1 MRPTIGPLA
10 APVFVSI
17 LFFTSCSGGKT
28 VQAGKSADAAVPV
41 TVGVVVRKPMPV
53 ELHAIGTVEAYSTVI
68 VKTQIQGELTRVF
81 FTEGQDVKKGDPL
94 FELDPRPYE
103 EAVRVAEAA
112 LARDIAQQKQAEAN
126 LARDVAQAEYA
137 RTQAARYAKLA
148 AQGVVSKE
156 QTDQMSSNATALE
169 QSTSADRAAID
180 SSRAAVNA
188 DKAAI
193 DTAKLNLA
201 YCHITSPIN
210 GRTGNLLV
218 HQGNV
223 VKATDVN
230 LISINQ
236 VQPIYVDCNV
246 PGVNLAE
253 IKRSMAAAKLKVTA
267 IPKDGS
273 APKYGQLTFV
283 DNNID
288 TTTGTILLKGTFTN
302 EDRKLW
308 PGEFVDVVLTLR
320 TVPNAVVVSSQAI
333 QTGQQGQY
341 VFIVN
346 QDQRAE
352 SRPVRVAWRAGNDV
366 VIESGLKAGERV
378 VTDGQLRLVPGGKI
392 KEVKAA
398 QGTQP

>member
-1 MRPTIGPLA
+1 MRPIIGPWA
-10 APVFVSI
+10 APVFVSV
-17 LFFTSCSGGKT
+17 LFFTSCSSDKT
-28 VQAGKSADAAVPV
+28 VHAGKPADTAVPV
-41 TVGVVVRKPMPV
+41 TVGFVVQKAMPV
-53 ELHAIGTVEAYSTVI
+53 ELRAIGSVEAYSTVI
-68 VKTQIQGELTRVF
+68 VKTQIQGELMRVF
-81 FTEGQDVKKGDPL
+81 FTEGQDVRKGDPL

-103 EAVRVAEAA
+103 EAVRAAEAA

-126 LARDVAQAEYA
+126 LARDIAQAEYA
-137 RTQAARYAKLA
+137 RKQAGRYGRLA
-148 AQGVVSKE
+148 AQGVVSRE
-156 QTDQMSSNATALE
+156 QTEQMSSNATALD

-180 SSRAAVNA
+180 SSRAAVMA
-188 DKAAI
+188 DKSAI
-193 DTAKLNLA
+193 DSAKLNLA
-201 YCHITSPIN
+201 YCHINSPIN

-230 LISINQ
+230 LITINQ

-253 IKRSMAAAKLKVTA
+253 IKRSMAAGKLKVTA

-273 APKYGQLTFV
+273 APKYGSLTFI

-288 TTTGTILLKGTFTN
+288 TTTGTILVKGTFPN

-308 PGEFVDVVLTLR
+308 PGEFLDVVLTLR
-320 TVPNAVVVSSQAI
+320 TLPNAIVVPSQAL
-333 QTGQQGQY
+333 QTGQEGQF

-346 QDQRAE
+346 RDQRVE
-352 SRPVRVAWRAGNDV
+352 SRPVQVAWRADNDV
-366 VIESGLKAGERV
+366 VIESGLKPGERV

-392 KEVKAA
+392 KEVKPA
-398 QGTQP
+398 QGTRP